1 MTSSTDSVIEN
12 VREMITTQC
21 HDCRK
26 TQEVPDHYQGELTK
40 CAFCGKRF
48 IALLAEDTPHF
59 LSEHARVNAIARRT
73 QLLEEIRNRSAEGY
87 LAMDQELRS
96 HIEAEHSRLRSLP
109 LESWSAMERDLY
121 REILGIPERREWIND
136 VDHEELRSEL
146 AELRRRVKELGEDM
160 DLVVPRTG
168 PLGGWASPRVR
179 EDS

>member
-1 MTSSTDSVIEN
+1 
-12 VREMITTQC
+12 MITTQC

-40 CAFCGKRF
+40 CAHCGKRF
-48 IALLAEDTPHF
+48 IALLAEDTPNF

-73 QLLEEIRNRSAEGY
+73 QLLEEIRNRAAEGY
-87 LAMDQELRS
+87 LAMDRGFRGR
-96 HIEAEHSRLRSLP
+96 IEAEHSRLCSLP

-121 REILGIPERREWIND
+121 RAILAIPERREWIRD

-146 AELRRRVKELGEDM
+146 ADLRRRVKELGEDM